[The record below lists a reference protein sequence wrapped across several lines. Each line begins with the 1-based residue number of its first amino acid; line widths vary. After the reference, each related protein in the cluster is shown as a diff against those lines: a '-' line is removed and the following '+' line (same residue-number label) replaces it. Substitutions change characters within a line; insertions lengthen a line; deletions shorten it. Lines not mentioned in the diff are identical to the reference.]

1 MYVIMDANDFIKDL
15 NDAQEFMRNEK
26 YSDALFILGKL
37 KEADKAGNF
46 DYNLTHK
53 LYQLFSNSQSLYN
66 QQKVLSTI
74 QKISH
79 KQKSI
84 SFQKLKEILKEHE
97 NLDLDD
103 QVLRREVEIL
113 DNTDDRPLPFI
124 PGIAEPLAQWGIH
137 AHGLDGRFVQDKS
150 ALIRGEFIREEPSF
164 CHLNIERPCE
174 IMIHGAHGKLDLM
187 SHGFSFPVWIVSSPS
202 IAKKKIV
209 DESYAAD
216 IRMTQ

>member
-1 MYVIMDANDFIKDL
+1 MDANDFVNDL
-15 NDAQEFMRNEK
+15 NDAQELMRNEK
-26 YSDALFILGKL
+26 YQDALIILGKL

-53 LYQLFSNSQSLYN
+53 LYQLISNSQSLYN

-97 NLDLDD
+97 NLDLDN

-113 DNTDDRPLPFI
+113 ILRSLLEGKIEGNDFI
-124 PGIAEPLAQWGIH
+124 
-137 AHGLDGRFVQDKS
+137 F
-150 ALIRGEFIREEPSF
+150 
-164 CHLNIERPCE
+164 
-174 IMIHGAHGKLDLM
+174 
-187 SHGFSFPVWIVSSPS
+187 
-202 IAKKKIV
+202 
-209 DESYAAD
+209 
-216 IRMTQ
+216 